1 MKGRHTMRQIILI
14 PAEEGG
20 FTVEVPS
27 LPGCISEGD
36 TLEEAIE
43 NIRDA
48 ITEYVAD
55 MIANGEE
62 VPPDLAPIEV
72 RTIDVDEQAA

>member
-1 MKGRHTMRQIILI
+1 MRQIILI

>member
-1 MKGRHTMRQIILI
+1 MRQVILI
-14 PAEEGG
+14 PDETGG

-36 TLEEAIE
+36 TVEEALE

-48 ITEYVAD
+48 IELY
-55 MIANGEE
+55 IE
-62 VPPDLAPIEV
+62 VLIEDGKEIPEDIPAPIQV
-72 RTIDVDEQAA
+72 MSV